1 MYLHTGLEEIKVGNR
16 ESLLNALKDLSS
28 FDCDFN
34 GESGDEFL
42 WVGAEGYDSNMDY
55 LIDKVR
61 NIEDDEEC
69 INTFFNTWLSA
80 DCYYAK
86 WDVSVITDTKK
97 RAKVVSFPAV
107 SEY

>member
-1 MYLHTGLEEIKVGNR
+1 MSR
-16 ESLLNALKDLSS
+16 
-28 FDCDFN
+28 
-34 GESGDEFL
+34 
-42 WVGAEGYDSNMDY
+42 
-55 LIDKVR
+55 IDNIIR

-97 RAKVVSFPAV
+97 RAKVVSFAAV
-107 SEY
+107 NEY